1 MYRPFGLYLTGGNV
15 ALASVGQPAE
25 EAVFTGDVVYT
36 LRFVQP
42 AEDGLDCA
50 TERLVITI
58 DTPATESVYDAQGQL
73 VTGAVPGTGTVA
85 IEAK

>member
-1 MYRPFGLYLTGGNV
+1 MRW
-15 ALASVGQPAE
+15 
-25 EAVFTGDVVYT
+25 
-36 LRFVQP
+36 LRP

-50 TERLVITI
+50 TERLAITI
-58 DTPATESVYDAQGQL
+58 DTAATESVYDGQGKL